1 MKTFKQYVDEAV
13 KAADKKPVVV
23 PSHKDAH
30 GNVIPA
36 KTVLRKSGKVIVNK
50 GDNPSD
56 GQ

>member
-1 MKTFKQYVDEAV
+1 MKTFKQFAEAV

-23 PSHKDAH
+23 PAHTDAH
-30 GNVIPA
+30 GNAIPA
-36 KTVLRKSGKVIVNK
+36 KTVLRKTGQVIVNK